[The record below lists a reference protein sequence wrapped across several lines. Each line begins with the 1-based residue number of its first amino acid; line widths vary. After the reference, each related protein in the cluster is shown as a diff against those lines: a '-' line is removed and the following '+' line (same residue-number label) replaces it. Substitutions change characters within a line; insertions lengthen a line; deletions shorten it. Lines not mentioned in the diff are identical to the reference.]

1 MPGTQWPLC
10 TKNYRKIIRG
20 MIYRYR
26 RMLMYRTDFIKMKI
40 FRTDIDR
47 KMKREEMV
55 FHGHR
60 FITNEVIDYPFLYL
74 VG

>member
-1 MPGTQWPLC
+1 
-10 TKNYRKIIRG
+10 
-20 MIYRYR
+20 
-26 RMLMYRTDFIKMKI
+26 MYRTDFIKMKI